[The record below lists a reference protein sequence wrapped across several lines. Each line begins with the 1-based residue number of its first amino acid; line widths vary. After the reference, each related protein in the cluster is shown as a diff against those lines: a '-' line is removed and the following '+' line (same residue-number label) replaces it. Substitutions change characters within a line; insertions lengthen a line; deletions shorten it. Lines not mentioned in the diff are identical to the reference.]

1 MLEEQAKAAAEA
13 AANKQ
18 VAEPLPVDAIKISDL
33 ELRIATIESDNRALQ
48 LENYELRESKDK
60 LAKLQA
66 LYLRPYHET
75 KGRQKADSASQTDH
89 LDHYA
94 IFSLLLKEI
103 LREAPELRSNVLPQA
118 KFMDMYWKYFAL
130 ADELK
135 KYIRELPKVRGKQA

>member
-13 AANKQ
+13 AGNEQ
-18 VAEPLPVDAIKISDL
+18 VVEPLPVDAIKISDL

-48 LENYELRESKDK
+48 LETYELRESKDK

-66 LYLRPYHET
+66 LYRRLYQET
-75 KGRQKADSASQTDH
+75 KGRGKADGASQTDY

-103 LREAPELRSNVLPQA
+103 LREAPELRSNVLP
-118 KFMDMYWKYFAL
+118 
-130 ADELK
+130 
-135 KYIRELPKVRGKQA
+135 